1 MKYDGL
7 QKDIIKV
14 LIGEQ
19 GLPNMPKGMREPGE
33 DDAPKKPKALE
44 PTSEPKAEK
53 PAVKAEP
60 KSEPKPEPKVAA
72 PHDTTY
78 SDNIDTK
85 VDVPKERGLL
95 SKNAFPREPG
105 EVRFKAPENIKP
117 SPKVMDIPNN
127 NIPTF
132 NTKHYKRYI

>member
-1 MKYDGL
+1 MKYTDL
-7 QKDIIKV
+7 QKEIIKV

-19 GLPNMPKGMREPGE
+19 GLPNLPKSMKEPG
-33 DDAPKKPKALE
+33 DDDTPKKPKALE
-44 PTSEPKAEK
+44 PNSEPKTEK
-53 PAVKAEP
+53 PAVKV
-60 KSEPKPEPKVAA
+60 EPKPEPKVAA